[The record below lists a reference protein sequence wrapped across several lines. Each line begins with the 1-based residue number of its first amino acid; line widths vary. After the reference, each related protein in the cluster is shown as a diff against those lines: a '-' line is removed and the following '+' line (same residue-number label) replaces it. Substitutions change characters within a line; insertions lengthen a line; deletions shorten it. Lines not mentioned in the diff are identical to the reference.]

1 MELRAQEAA
10 AHPFPSP
17 RPRST
22 AASASPRE
30 LDELM
35 AGRRLPSSGEM
46 CQPPDGRPHLPQ
58 PRRHNTRGM
67 TSGRPGQEDEEGDVD
82 EVSVDEALLPIP
94 RRSQDCK
101 ELGEVSLAVGA
112 EVKRQLWLAGPLIVG
127 SLMQNLIQTIS
138 VMFVGHLGE
147 LPLAGA
153 SMATSFATVTGFSL
167 LTGMSNALDTL
178 CGQAFG
184 AGQYHLL
191 GIYKQRAMLLLTVVS
206 IPVAIMWFY
215 TGQIMLLFGQD
226 PEIAMEAGM
235 YARWMIPG
243 LFGYGLLQ
251 CHVRFLQSQNTVLPV
266 MVSAGAAAL
275 FHLLACWL
283 LVHVAGMGSK
293 GAALSTAV
301 SYWVYVILLAMYV
314 RVSSSCKQTWTGFSM
329 QAFHG
334 AHDFLRLAVPS
345 ALMLCLEWW
354 SFEILVLLSGLL
366 PNPKLETS
374 VLSIT
379 LNTANCLFM
388 IPYGLGAAIRSCFVQ
403 HPCLER
409 ARGGAATGSPPRRA
423 RHHVLGHLGRN
434 RHGCGRGPC
443 ALHLGPRLQQRGGGR
458 VIRCQDAAGDLGGQL
473 FRRDSVCSL
482 SLYIGVARGCG
493 WQKMCAFIN
502 LGAFYV
508 VGVPAA
514 YLIAF
519 VLRVGGMGLWMG
531 IICGVLVQVMLLTI
545 ITLCTNWQKE
555 AMKAK
560 NRVFNSSIPTDRS
573 THDMKISMEV
583 SCY

>member
-1 MELRAQEAA
+1 VGEA
-10 AHPFPSP
+10 
-17 RPRST
+17 
-22 AASASPRE
+22 
-30 LDELM
+30 
-35 AGRRLPSSGEM
+35 
-46 CQPPDGRPHLPQ
+46 
-58 PRRHNTRGM
+58 
-67 TSGRPGQEDEEGDVD
+67 
-82 EVSVDEALLPIP
+82 SVEEALLPVP
-94 RRSQDCK
+94 RRSRDCK
-101 ELGEVSLAVGA
+101 ELGGESLAVGA
-112 EVKRQLWLAGPLIVG
+112 EVKRQLWLAGPLVVG

-138 VMFVGHLGE
+138 VMFVEHLGE

-167 LTGMSNALDTL
+167 LTGMANALDTL

-191 GIYKQRAMLLLTVVS
+191 GIYKQRTMLLLTAAS
-206 IPVAIMWFY
+206 IPVAIIWFY

-226 PEIAMEAGM
+226 PEIAMEAGT

-266 MVSAGAAAL
+266 MVSAGVAAL

-283 LVHVAGMGSK
+283 LVHVAGMGSN

-301 SYWVYVILLAMYV
+301 SYWVYVILLAVYV

-366 PNPKLETS
+366 PNPQLETS
-374 VLSIT
+374 VMSIT
-379 LNTANCLFM
+379 LNAANCLFM
-388 IPYGLGAAIRSCFVQ
+388 IPYGLGAAISTRVSNELGAGR
-403 HPCLER
+403 PR
-409 ARGGAATGSPPRRA
+409 AALLAVHVVMFLAISEGTVMAAAVVRVRYIWGHAYSSEEEVVSYVA
-423 RHHVLGHLGRN
+423 RMLLVILVVNFFDGIQCVL
-434 RHGCGRGPC
+434 
-443 ALHLGPRLQQRGGGR
+443 
-458 VIRCQDAAGDLGGQL
+458 
-473 FRRDSVCSL
+473 S
-482 SLYIGVARGCG
+482 GVARGCG
-493 WQKMCAFIN
+493 WQKICAFIN

-514 YLIAF
+514 YIIAF

-531 IICGVLVQVMLLTI
+531 IICGVLVQVLLLMI
-545 ITLCTNWQKE
+545 ITLCTDWRKE
-555 AMKAK
+555 VLHIYANTVACPC
-560 NRVFNSSIPTDRS
+560 RFLFPRIR
-573 THDMKISMEV
+573 
-583 SCY
+583 

>member
-58 PRRHNTRGM
+58 PRRYNTRGM

-314 RVSSSCKQTWTGFSM
+314 RVSSSCKQTWNGFSM

-388 IPYGLGAAIRSCFVQ
+388 IPYGLGAAISTRVSNELGAGR
-403 HPCLER
+403 PR
-409 ARGGAATGSPPRRA
+409 AARLAVHVVMFLAISEGTVMAAVVVRVRYIWGHAYSSEEEVVSYVA
-423 RHHVLGHLGRN
+423 RMLLVILVVNFFDGIQCVL
-434 RHGCGRGPC
+434 
-443 ALHLGPRLQQRGGGR
+443 
-458 VIRCQDAAGDLGGQL
+458 
-473 FRRDSVCSL
+473 S
-482 SLYIGVARGCG
+482 GVARGCG

>member
-1 MELRAQEAA
+1 M
-10 AHPFPSP
+10 
-17 RPRST
+17 PRS
-22 AASASPRE
+22 
-30 LDELM
+30 
-35 AGRRLPSSGEM
+35 
-46 CQPPDGRPHLPQ
+46 
-58 PRRHNTRGM
+58 RG
-67 TSGRPGQEDEEGDVD
+67 
-82 EVSVDEALLPIP
+82 
-94 RRSQDCK
+94 CK
-101 ELGEVSLAVGA
+101 ELGGESLAVGA
-112 EVKRQLWLAGPLIVG
+112 EVKRQLWLAGPLVVG

-167 LTGMSNALDTL
+167 LTGMANALDTL

-191 GIYKQRAMLLLTVVS
+191 GIYKQRAMLLLTVAS

-226 PEIAMEAGM
+226 PEIAMEAGT

-275 FHLLACWL
+275 FHLFACWL
-283 LVHVAGMGSK
+283 LVYVAEMGSK

-334 AHDFLRLAVPS
+334 VHDFLRLAVPS

-388 IPYGLGAAIRSCFVQ
+388 IPYGLGAAISTRVSNELGAGR
-403 HPCLER
+403 PR
-409 ARGGAATGSPPRRA
+409 AARLAVHVAMFLAISEGTVMAAVVLRVRYIWGHAYSSEEEVVSYVA
-423 RHHVLGHLGRN
+423 RMLLVILVVNFFDGIQCVL
-434 RHGCGRGPC
+434 
-443 ALHLGPRLQQRGGGR
+443 
-458 VIRCQDAAGDLGGQL
+458 
-473 FRRDSVCSL
+473 S
-482 SLYIGVARGCG
+482 GVARGCG
-493 WQKMCAFIN
+493 WQKICAFIN
-502 LGAFYV
+502 LGAFYI

-514 YLIAF
+514 YIIAF
-519 VLRVGGMGLWMG
+519 VLHVGGMGLWMG
-531 IICGVLVQVMLLTI
+531 IICGVLVQVLLLTI
-545 ITLCTNWQKE
+545 ITLCTDWQKE
-555 AMKAK
+555 ATKAK
-560 NRVFNSSIPTDRS
+560 KRVFSSSVPTDRS

-583 SCY
+583 K

>member
-167 LTGMSNALDTL
+167 LANALDTL

-388 IPYGLGAAIRSCFVQ
+388 IPYGLGAAISTRVSNELGAGR
-403 HPCLER
+403 PR
-409 ARGGAATGSPPRRA
+409 AARLAVHVIMFLAISEGTVMAAVVVRVRYIWGHAYSSEEEVVSYVA
-423 RHHVLGHLGRN
+423 RMLLVILVVNFFDGIQCVL
-434 RHGCGRGPC
+434 
-443 ALHLGPRLQQRGGGR
+443 
-458 VIRCQDAAGDLGGQL
+458 
-473 FRRDSVCSL
+473 S
-482 SLYIGVARGCG
+482 GVARGCG